1 MIRSFGGFDPKITP
15 VRISGSPPLEPVRN
29 FDPSRYCGTWHE
41 IARIDHPFER
51 GLSRVTAEYRIR
63 EDERVSVVNRGYDQA
78 SGEWK
83 ERKGIAA
90 PCGDE
95 TVGSFFVT
103 FYPPYSAV
111 YNVIAL
117 DEVGYQWAMVSTDK
131 TDRLWI
137 LSRQSQ
143 LDPAVTEGLLDLA
156 GKMGFDVRRLLWTSQ
171 EA

>member
-15 VRISGSPPLEPVRN
+15 VRISGTPPLAPVDG
-29 FDPSRYCGTWHE
+29 FDLIRYSGTWHE

-51 GLSRVTAEYRIR
+51 GLSRVTAEYSIR
-63 EDERVSVVNRGYDQA
+63 QDGRVTVLNRGYDAA
-78 SGEWK
+78 SGEWR
-83 ERKGIAA
+83 ERKGLAA
-90 PCGDE
+90 PCDDAK
-95 TVGSFFVT
+95 VGSFFIT
-103 FYPPYSAV
+103 FYPPYTAV

-137 LSRQSQ
+137 LSRQPQ